1 MGYKPLIIILILA
14 TQSVAQNT
22 FDPLSIGMGARA
34 LGMGRAAV
42 AIAEEGDTIFT
53 NPAGL
58 GEIDSFK
65 FSSMAGNLL
74 EDVNYTVLGAV
85 YPLGKQSAVG
95 FGYVGSFTSGIEI
108 RNTSGVLSRKAD
120 FGSSVAFA
128 SCGTKLGEKTSL
140 GINLK
145 YYFSDGTEIN
155 GGDGSGWNMDIG
167 ILQRGLSWLSLGLVG
182 KNLLSSGKISYQNG
196 ESENLPQAVKAGA
209 RLYLLGSGF
218 NSAVFCPL
226 ELVAAVDGEFNS
238 QYPKSVMLHSG
249 LELSPSPFLTLRI
262 GLDQDNYTSG
272 LSLKFA
278 GLGFHYAYHPSAQ
291 YFSITFDERG
301 WPPEEETPNIFL
313 GCKNKF
319 PVLE

>member
-14 TQSVAQNT
+14 TQSVAQNA

-34 LGMGRAAV
+34 LGMGKAYVAV
-42 AIAEEGDTIFT
+42 AEDGDTIFT

-108 RNTSGVLSRKAD
+108 RSRSGALSRKAD

-128 SCGTKLGEKTSL
+128 GCGTKLGEKTSL

-182 KNLLSSGKISYQNG
+182 KNL
-196 ESENLPQAVKAGA
+196 PQAVKAGA

-218 NSAVFCPL
+218 TAAFFSPL
-226 ELVAAVDGEFNS
+226 ELSAAVDGEFNS

-249 LELSPSPFLTLRI
+249 LELSPSPFLTLRV

-301 WPPEEETPNIFL
+301 WSPEEEAPDVFL

-319 PVLE
+319 PVLK